1 MKNFV
6 WREVGESSFKAWKM
20 KTVGPCQSDGK
31 LKQVLMPSKEFFS
44 ITTLHEGKY
53 EGHPILQFL
62 SHLLTNIE
70 QLAGWSQ
77 KGTYFYAQQ
86 VVRLKMGITCT
97 WTRSEPVM
105 WLIYILIA
113 GLLTNI
119 SKMLAEILKSFT
131 KF

>member
-1 MKNFV
+1 
-6 WREVGESSFKAWKM
+6 M
-20 KTVGPCQSDGK
+20 KTVRPCQSDGK
-31 LKQVLMPSKEFFS
+31 LKQVLMPSKEFFP

-97 WTRSEPVM
+97 
-105 WLIYILIA
+105 
-113 GLLTNI
+113 
-119 SKMLAEILKSFT
+119 
-131 KF
+131 